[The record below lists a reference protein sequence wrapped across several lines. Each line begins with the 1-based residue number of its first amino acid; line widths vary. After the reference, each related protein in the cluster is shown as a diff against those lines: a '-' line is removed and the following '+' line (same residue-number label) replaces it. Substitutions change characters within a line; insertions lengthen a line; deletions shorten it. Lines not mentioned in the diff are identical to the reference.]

1 MKEQTALD
9 IARRM
14 AELGEHG
21 HAVTAYTLALADAQD
36 CQPDTEL
43 EAALYILEHGGN
55 YKVAYDAFQSLY
67 SRGFQ
72 RETLLELMTQAFYM
86 PNRKLLKS
94 RYEKNCRLL
103 RKYPYCFRQDFP
115 AFEDL
120 PILFY
125 PYDDRNYIPF
135 TVETETFGAHLDPR
149 HPVVSR
155 NFFRDLDKPVLAA
168 DVYSQ
173 YELEY
178 LRDNVRNSEW
188 VGRENHIY
196 LHYTDWGNFCS
207 YLQILNLR
215 PLLEAE
221 KLVFLIEDEI
231 EQYPIEFQSR
241 FGIDYSQYPVKPI
254 GIREIHRLI
263 WHTQL
268 SSHNGGDFF
277 NEIFDNHPNLIAVE
291 SIMFYTI
298 QEHLDK
304 LREWLANDGNQAVD
318 TDIILGDG
326 NEEKADL
333 LLNQLRQMRD
343 WTEKDLFVVIYLLM
357 ADLRSLDHESRIV
370 PAIFFQP
377 HFHDYHPSIEVNRR
391 GCAVADSQ
399 EYQKLHNFAPLKGF
413 KYIKT
418 FTPMRRP
425 TSSTGACVRFMQ
437 RQIDEWEPGQELQTM
452 PDVLAMRA
460 LNRNY
465 MVDWQDRLFQDSVLV
480 RFEDGKLNP
489 KATFTAL
496 AAFLDL
502 PYTKSMTYCS
512 RNGERDPE
520 SLKGNDRGF
529 DPAAIYRTYEKYLG
543 REERVYLEYLM
554 GDVYRR
560 YGYDFQCYDGS
571 PMDKEKMDDLLGRL
585 HGHTDLILASY
596 KKYIERK
603 RLSGE
608 KVSKELEESLLQE
621 RKENIDENRSKIA
634 SILMRRLRFVNKNG
648 APLNFMP
655 LLELDPALL
664 EQPLYH

>member
-1 MKEQTALD
+1 MKERSALA

-14 AELGEHG
+14 AELGEQG
-21 HAVTAYTLALADAQD
+21 HAVTAYTLALADARD
-36 CQPDTEL
+36 RQPETEL
-43 EAALYILEHGGN
+43 EAALYLFENGGN
-55 YKVAYDAFQSLY
+55 YKVAYDAFRSLY
-67 SRGFQ
+67 RRGFQ
-72 RETLLELMTQAFYM
+72 RETLLELMTQAFYQ
-86 PNRKLLKS
+86 PNIKLLKS

-103 RKYPYCFRQDFP
+103 RKYPYCFQQDFP
-115 AFEDL
+115 AFEEL
-120 PILFY
+120 PLRFY
-125 PYDDRNYIPF
+125 PYDDQRYIPF
-135 TVETETFGAHLDPR
+135 TVETETFGEPLDLR

-155 NFFRDLDKPVLAA
+155 NFFQNLDKPVLAA

-178 LRDNVRNSEW
+178 LRDNVRKSEW
-188 VGRENHIY
+188 VGRENHVY
-196 LHYTDWGNFCS
+196 LHYTDWGIFCA
-207 YLQILNLR
+207 YLQILSLR
-215 PLLEAE
+215 PLLEEE

-231 EQYPIEFQSR
+231 SQYPIDFQTR
-241 FGIDYSQYPVKPI
+241 FGMDYSQYPVKPV

-291 SIMFYTI
+291 SEMLYHLRDQVSKFRQLLSGGGTI
-298 QEHLDK
+298 TFDSVIGDGDLEKPQ
-304 LREWLANDGNQAVD
+304 RLAN
-318 TDIILGDG
+318 
-326 NEEKADL
+326 
-333 LLNQLRQMRD
+333 QLSRMRD
-343 WTEKDLFVVIYLLM
+343 RTDKDIFVALYLAM
-357 ADLRSLDHESRIV
+357 ADLRNLDPAARIV
-370 PAIFFQP
+370 PSIFFQP
-377 HFHDYHPSIEVNRR
+377 HFHNYHCTLGANDRNR
-391 GCAVADSQ
+391 AVLDSP
-399 EYQKLHNFAPLKGF
+399 EYQELRDFSPLKGF

-418 FTPMRRP
+418 FTPLRRP
-425 TSSTGACVRFMQ
+425 TTSTGASVRFMQ
-437 RQIDEWEPGQELQTM
+437 RQIDEWKPGQEPLTI
-452 PDVLAMRA
+452 PDELTERV

-529 DPAAIYRTYEKYLG
+529 DPAAIYRTYEEYLG

-560 YGYDFQCYDGS
+560 YGYDFQYYDGA
-571 PMDKEKMDDLLGRL
+571 PMDEEAMNALVGRL
-585 HGHTDLILASY
+585 HGCTDLILASY
-596 KKYIERK
+596 KKAMEHKVFFEGEDPEQRRQEILTEIGENMAAK
-603 RLSGE
+603 RRE
-608 KVSKELEESLLQE
+608 
-621 RKENIDENRSKIA
+621 IA
-634 SILMRRLRFVNKNG
+634 GVLMRGLRFVNKNG

>member
-1 MKEQTALD
+1 MTKEQTALD

-14 AELGEHG
+14 AELGERS
-21 HAVTAYTLALADAQD
+21 HAVTAYTLAMADARD
-36 CQPDTEL
+36 RQPETEL
-43 EAALYILEHGGN
+43 EAALYLFENGGN
-55 YKVAYDAFQSLY
+55 YKVAYDAFRSLY
-67 SRGFQ
+67 RRGFQ
-72 RETLLELMTQAFYM
+72 RETLLELMTQAFYQ
-86 PNRKLLKS
+86 PNIKLLKS

-103 RKYPYCFRQDFP
+103 RKYPYCFQQDFP
-115 AFEDL
+115 AFEEL
-120 PILFY
+120 PLRFY
-125 PYDDRNYIPF
+125 PYDDQRYIPF
-135 TVETETFGAHLDPR
+135 TAETETFGEPLDLR

-155 NFFRDLDKPVLAA
+155 NFFQNLDKPVLAA

-178 LRDNVRNSEW
+178 LRDNVRKSEW
-188 VGRENHIY
+188 VGRENHVY
-196 LHYTDWGNFCS
+196 LHYTDWGIFCA
-207 YLQILNLR
+207 YLQVLNLR
-215 PLLEAE
+215 PLLEEE
-221 KLVFLIEDEI
+221 KLVFLIGDEI
-231 EQYPIEFQSR
+231 SQYPIDFQAR
-241 FGIDYSQYPVKPI
+241 FGMDYSQYPVKPV

-291 SIMFYTI
+291 SVMLYHLRDQVEKFRKLLDGGGTI
-298 QEHLDK
+298 TFDSVIGDGDLEKPQ
-304 LREWLANDGNQAVD
+304 RLAN
-318 TDIILGDG
+318 
-326 NEEKADL
+326 
-333 LLNQLRQMRD
+333 QLSRMRD
-343 WTEKDLFVVIYLLM
+343 RTDKDIFVALYLAM
-357 ADLRSLDHESRIV
+357 ADLRNLDPAARIV
-370 PAIFFQP
+370 PSIFFQP
-377 HFHDYHPSIEVNRR
+377 HFHNYHCTLGANDQNR
-391 GCAVADSQ
+391 AVLDSP
-399 EYQKLHNFAPLKGF
+399 EYQELRDFSPLKGF

-418 FTPMRRP
+418 FTPLRRP
-425 TSSTGACVRFMQ
+425 TTSTGACVRFMQ
-437 RQIDEWEPGQELQTM
+437 RQIDEWKPGQEPLTI
-452 PDVLAMRA
+452 PDELTGRV

-529 DPAAIYRTYEKYLG
+529 DPAAIYRTYEEYLG

-560 YGYDFQCYDGS
+560 YGYDSQCYDGA
-571 PMDKEKMDDLLGRL
+571 PMDEEAMNALVGKL
-585 HGHTDLILASY
+585 HGCTDLILASY
-596 KKYIERK
+596 KKAMEHKVFFEGEDPEQRRQEILTEIGENMAAK
-603 RLSGE
+603 RRE
-608 KVSKELEESLLQE
+608 
-621 RKENIDENRSKIA
+621 IA
-634 SILMRRLRFVNKNG
+634 GVLMRGLRFVNKNG